1 MVKEGTV
8 LKAEWMFGV
17 VIFMASAFLFWVAGS
32 FGGRATQMGPVF
44 WPRLI
49 LGALMLLSLIVSV
62 GTVKKVIQAKAWD
75 ETLMTMDRGTVRLFS
90 ALGIIV
96 GYLFLLPAFGFMVT
110 TPFFLIAFM
119 LLLGEKSRGWI
130 IGLSLGV
137 TAVIVLLFTKAMY
150 VPLPRGVWLFRE
162 FTLLF
167 Y

>member
-1 MVKEGTV
+1 
-8 LKAEWMFGV
+8 
-17 VIFMASAFLFWVAGS
+17 
-32 FGGRATQMGPVF
+32 
-44 WPRLI
+44 
-49 LGALMLLSLIVSV
+49 
-62 GTVKKVIQAKAWD
+62 
-75 ETLMTMDRGTVRLFS
+75 
-90 ALGIIV
+90 
-96 GYLFLLPAFGFMVT
+96 
-110 TPFFLIAFM
+110 M